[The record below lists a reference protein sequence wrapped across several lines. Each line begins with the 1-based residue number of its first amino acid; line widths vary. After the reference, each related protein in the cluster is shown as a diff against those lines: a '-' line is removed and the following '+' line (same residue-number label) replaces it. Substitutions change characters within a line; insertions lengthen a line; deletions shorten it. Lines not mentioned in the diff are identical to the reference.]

1 MFQPCK
7 GGISDLLTRKKCG
20 IINYQNLVLENP
32 NEI

>member
-7 GGISDLLTRKKCG
+7 GGITDLLIRKKRG